1 MKVQVLTLI
10 AVAAGTLTACGEDE
24 PVVMPAVV
32 SMRLDVALS
41 DIERA
46 GFKDEVEVI
55 GGGMFGVVDES
66 NWVVCGQEP
75 ATSEEVS
82 GAPRLTVD
90 RSCDGE
96 DPAAG
101 HDNADTASE
110 PTPAAS
116 PAPTK
121 KPKPTKKP
129 AANTGAGNNVSA
141 DTFVMPNTVGMVL
154 QDAQDLLQSLGSYIL
169 TQTDAT
175 GAERFQVLDS
185 GWKVCWQ
192 DPAPGTITP
201 LSKMV
206 DLGAVK
212 LHETCP

>member
-1 MKVQVLTLI
+1 M
-10 AVAAGTLTACGEDE
+10 AVAAGMLAACGEDE
-24 PVVMPAVV
+24 PTVMPEVV

-46 GFKDEVEVI
+46 GFEDEVEVI

-66 NWVVCGQEP
+66 NWVVCDQDP
-75 ATSEEVS
+75 AASEEIS

-90 RSCDGE
+90 RSCDDE
-96 DPAAG
+96 DSAATQ
-101 HDNADTASE
+101 DDADTTAE

-116 PAPTK
+116 STPTK
-121 KPKPTKKP
+121 RPKPTKKP
-129 AANTGAGNNVSA
+129 AANTGGGNKGNNGNV
-141 DTFVMPNTVGMVL
+141 DTFVMPSTVGMVL

-192 DPAPGTITP
+192 DPAPGTVTP
-201 LSKMV
+201 LSTMV
-206 DLGAVK
+206 DLGVVK
-212 LHETCP
+212 MDEVCP

>member
-1 MKVQVLTLI
+1 MKLRVLSALV
-10 AVAAGTLTACGEDE
+10 VAAGMLTACGEDE
-24 PVVMPAVV
+24 PAVMPEVV

-46 GFKDEVEVI
+46 GFEDEVEVI

-66 NWVVCGQEP
+66 NWIVCGQEP
-75 ATSEEVS
+75 ATSEEIS

-90 RSCDGE
+90 RSCDDE
-96 DPAAG
+96 DSAAG
-101 HDNADTASE
+101 QDEADAASE
-110 PTPAAS
+110 SPQPART
-116 PAPTK
+116 PTK
-121 KPKPTKKP
+121 KPQPTKKP
-129 AANTGAGNNVSA
+129 AANTGGGKNASA
-141 DTFVMPNTVGMVL
+141 DTFVMPSTVGMVL

-192 DPAPGTITP
+192 DPAPGTVTP
-201 LSKMV
+201 LSTMV

-212 LHETCP
+212 LHEACP